1 MTVNDYISRMLENNE
16 ENQQIIVIYD
26 DNHNIYYFG
35 KAAYA
40 PLNCWFAFKNAH
52 MVGNELRI
60 NDIREEE
67 SNNTER
73 EGTKMKTIRVYT
85 RTVNMHTP
93 EGWVKFSVRG
103 SDEADM
109 LELGYV
115 DYDENG
121 HVRGI
126 GTEDFSWERFRTL
139 KTYYYQIKKDSGEK
153 TAAGKTKWDL
163 IKTAV
168 IRIAKADYAKG
179 AKLWKKQYRD
189 NGMIVV

>member
-1 MTVNDYISRMLENNE
+1 MMEDGMFNRISRGQAVENRKSRTS
-16 ENQQIIVIYD
+16 
-26 DNHNIYYFG
+26 G
-35 KAAYA
+35 KPKRSAEI
-40 PLNCWFAFKNAH
+40 KK
-52 MVGNELRI
+52 
-60 NDIREEE
+60 
-67 SNNTER
+67 R

-85 RTVNMHTP
+85 RTVSMHTP
-93 EGWVKFSVRG
+93 EGWIKFSVRG

-121 HVRGI
+121 NVRGI
-126 GTEDFSWERFRTL
+126 GTEDFSLERFRTL

-163 IKTAV
+163 VKTAV